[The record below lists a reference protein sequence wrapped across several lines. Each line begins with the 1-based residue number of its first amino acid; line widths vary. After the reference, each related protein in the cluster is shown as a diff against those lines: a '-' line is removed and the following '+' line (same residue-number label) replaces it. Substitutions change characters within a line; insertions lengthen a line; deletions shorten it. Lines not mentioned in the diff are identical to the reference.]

1 MKTITFISFVLL
13 LILPTNYNFAQWQ
26 PTGMTTGGVS
36 HIASN
41 STAIIANN
49 SGLKYSSDGGNNW
62 ISMNYFSTM
71 ALTANEEAVFAA
83 GSSQSQVSK
92 TTNLGINW
100 THYSVSAADGIFS
113 LHTSG
118 NNVYAGAI
126 HYGVRRSKDNGSSWG
141 VVSFPFGTVNSIF
154 AIGSNVYTALEDW
167 GLSVSTNNGVNWSSL
182 YLNQE
187 FVNIVHSNGS
197 HVFAGTKTGGIFIS
211 SDNGSS
217 WNQSA
222 LNNINVT
229 AITSSGNNIFAGST
243 NSGVYFSGNNGTSW
257 QQVNT
262 GLTNLN
268 IRALHVH
275 GEFIY
280 AGTVGAGLWKRPLS
294 EVLGLQNISAE
305 VPDEYSL
312 HQNYP
317 NPFNPSTRIKFSIP
331 VDGYTSLKIYDV
343 NGSLVST
350 LAATELSRGTYE
362 ADFNASGIASGIYY
376 YQLNSGNFTKTHKM
390 ILVK

>member
-13 LILPTNYNFAQWQ
+13 LILPTNYNYAQWQ
-26 PTGMTTGGVS
+26 QTGITTGSVS

-41 STAIIANN
+41 STAMVVNN
-49 SGLKYSSDGGNNW
+49 SGLKYSTDGGIKW
-62 ISMNYFSTM
+62 ISMNYSPTL
-71 ALTANEEAVFAA
+71 ALTANEEGVFAA
-83 GSSQSQVSK
+83 GSQSRVSK
-92 TTNLGINW
+92 TTNMGINW
-100 THYSVSAADGIFS
+100 IHNMVSAADGIFT

-118 NNVYAGAI
+118 NNVYAGARN
-126 HYGVRRSKDNGSSWG
+126 YGLRKSKDNGNSWG
-141 VVSFPFGTVNSIF
+141 IVTFPFGTVSSVF
-154 AIGSNVYTALEDW
+154 AYGTYVFTALENA
-167 GLSVSTNNGVNWSSL
+167 GVSVSSNNGSNWSSAQLGGIFMNVIHTNGLFVFAGSRNNGV
-182 YLNQE
+182 YL
-187 FVNIVHSNGS
+187 
-197 HVFAGTKTGGIFIS
+197 S
-211 SDNGSS
+211 SDNGTS
-217 WNQSA
+217 WTQTT

-229 AITSSGNNIFAGST
+229 SITSTGNNIFAGST

-262 GLTNLN
+262 GLANLN
-268 IRALHVH
+268 ITALHVY
-275 GEFIY
+275 GQFIY

-331 VDGYTSLKIYDV
+331 VDGYTSLRIYDV

-376 YQLNSGNFTKTHKM
+376 YQLNSGNFTKTLKM